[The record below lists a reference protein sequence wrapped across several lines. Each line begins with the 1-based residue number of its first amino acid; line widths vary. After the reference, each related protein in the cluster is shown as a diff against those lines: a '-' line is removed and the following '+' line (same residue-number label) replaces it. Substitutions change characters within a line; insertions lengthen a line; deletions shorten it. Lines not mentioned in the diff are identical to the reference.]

1 MAQDIPDA
9 NMPAQDYSPEQ
20 DEDNYVGEAT
30 GVQENRDEQRT
41 PQVDDEEI
49 KEEVV

>member
-1 MAQDIPDA
+1 M
-9 NMPAQDYSPEQ
+9 
-20 DEDNYVGEAT
+20 GEAT

-41 PQVDDEEI
+41 PQVDNEEI